1 MMNYKL
7 KQDIFC
13 CEICSKEKKAIARK
27 TTIAS
32 VNEYHKDGIIKIHH
46 VCSSHILDLYNKII
60 KVIECK

>member
-13 CEICSKEKKAIARK
+13 CEICSNKNQATARSATIAR
-27 TTIAS
+27 

-60 KVIECK
+60 KVIESK